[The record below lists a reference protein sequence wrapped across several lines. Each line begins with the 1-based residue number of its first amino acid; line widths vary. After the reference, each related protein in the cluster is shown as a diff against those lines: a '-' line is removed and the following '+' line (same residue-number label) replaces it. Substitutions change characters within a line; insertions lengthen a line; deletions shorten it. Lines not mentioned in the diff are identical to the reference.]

1 MNDLPPSPP
10 AAPGGARVVENDGD
24 VRANDEP
31 RVAIVGGVRT
41 PFAKAGTVLKDIS
54 AIELGK
60 IAVRELLH
68 RTGVEPAD
76 VNLLAFGTVIPSVIA
91 PNIAREV
98 ALMPQLPKGVQAWSV
113 ARACASANQAITDAA
128 DQIALGHA
136 EVAIAGGAESLSDV
150 PILHSRGFSDALV
163 AASKAKSLALT
174 SASGAPESSN
184 WPPGSSEIAP
194 PPSTAERPITRPA
207 SSIVSHPVTARR
219 PSSRAAMPC
228 SPS

>member
-1 MNDLPPSPP
+1 M
-10 AAPGGARVVENDGD
+10 ATPGYPR
-24 VRANDEP
+24 

-128 DQIALGHA
+128 DQIALGGLSGRTGA
-136 EVAIAGGAESLSDV
+136 FSVSDNGVLAYQAGRQQPGVAREDPAAG
-150 PILHSRGFSDALV
+150 P
-163 AASKAKSLALT
+163 
-174 SASGAPESSN
+174 
-184 WPPGSSEIAP
+184 PPGCRRACLARCSLPAP
-194 PPSTAERPITRPA
+194 A
-207 SSIVSHPVTARR
+207 
-219 PSSRAAMPC
+219 
-228 SPS
+228 